1 MGEVPTLPLVP
12 RTAAVPH
19 TSLSHKNMEAAK
31 ESYPRQE
38 EVDLVRLK
46 YGGKV
51 CYLEHWCGMIRQE
64 GNDVV
69 KRTVIITDV
78 GRTVTTRRQ
87 DVSKTY
93 GVTVEI

>member
-19 TSLSHKNMEAAK
+19 TSLSHNNMEAAK

-38 EVDLVRLK
+38 EVEIRLK
-46 YGGKV
+46 YGGKF
-51 CYLEHWCGMIRQE
+51 CYLEHRCGMIRQE